1 MLCVDVFFVS
11 WMFLTVGKMVVS
23 VDDLSLQPHTH
34 ALACFVRVLANA
46 LIFSKNERI
55 LELIM
60 KYYAPNKPIVMDV
73 VWSPLSL
80 RRFEEIENY
89 LKINFGEKSANEF
102 TYKLLSTVDLI
113 HQNTEVGKKI
123 TNDIRA
129 FVVVRQISI
138 HYRISTCIE
147 ILTLWDNRQMPIF

>member
-1 MLCVDVFFVS
+1 MLCIVFFFAS
-11 WMFLTVGKMVVS
+11 WMFLTVGKMVIS

-34 ALACFVRVLANA
+34 PLACFVRVLANA
-46 LIFSKNERI
+46 FIFSKNERI

-60 KYYAPNKPIVMDV
+60 KYYAPNKPIVMNV

-89 LKINFGEKSANEF
+89 LKINFGEKYANEF
-102 TYKLLSTVDLI
+102 AYKLLSTVDLI
-113 HQNTEVGKKI
+113 RQNTEVGKKI

-129 FVVVRQISI
+129 FVVVRQ
-138 HYRISTCIE
+138 
-147 ILTLWDNRQMPIF
+147 MPIF

>member
-1 MLCVDVFFVS
+1 MLCVAVFFGS
-11 WMFLTVGKMVVS
+11 WLFLTVAKMVVS
-23 VDDLSLQPHTH
+23 VVDLSLQPHTH
-34 ALACFVRVLANA
+34 PLACFVRFLANA
-46 LIFSKNERI
+46 YIFSKNERI

-60 KYYAPNKPIVMDV
+60 KYYGPNKPIVMDV

-80 RRFEEIENY
+80 RRFEKIENY

-102 TYKLLSTVDLI
+102 AYKLLSTVDLI
-113 HQNTEVGKKI
+113 RQNKEIGKKI
-123 TNDIRA
+123 RNDIRV

-147 ILTLWDNRQMPIF
+147 ILTLWDNRQMPIL